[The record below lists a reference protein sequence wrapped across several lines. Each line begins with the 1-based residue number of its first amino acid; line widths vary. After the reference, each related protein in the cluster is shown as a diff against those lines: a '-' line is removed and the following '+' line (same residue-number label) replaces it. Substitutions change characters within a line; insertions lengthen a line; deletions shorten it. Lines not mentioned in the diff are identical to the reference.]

1 MLQRELFNPL
11 NEIANFLNNGGVI
24 NLIVFIWLS
33 LYFIITFWIL
43 FYKIISLSIQEK
55 IEIENLNRL
64 LKGEDSVRK
73 DSVLSRCI
81 KGNETDKLLN
91 VCKSFAEEN
100 ATKGLEI
107 LSIISSTAPFIGLF
121 GTIVSILQT
130 FSKLGNAGSV
140 SLNVIAP
147 AISEALIATAIGI
160 FVAIPA
166 YSIHIFLKRRAYK
179 YISLIQREID
189 ILKLKTFS

>member
-1 MLQRELFNPL
+1 M
-11 NEIANFLNNGGVI
+11 NEILNFLHSGGVI
-24 NLIVFIWLS
+24 NLIVFLWLS

-43 FYKIISLSIQEK
+43 FSKVITLSLQEK
-55 IEIENLNRL
+55 TELENLNLL
-64 LKGEDSVRK
+64 LKGEEAIRK

-81 KGNETDKLLN
+81 KGSDTDKLLN
-91 VCKSFAEEN
+91 VCKSFAEES
-100 ATKGLEI
+100 ATKGLST

-121 GTIVSILQT
+121 GTIVSILKT
-130 FSKLGNAGSV
+130 FSKLGDAGSV

-147 AISEALIATAIGI
+147 AISEALVATAVGI

-166 YSIHIFLKRRAYK
+166 YSVHIFLKRRAYK

-189 ILKLKTFS
+189 ILKLKSFTK

>member
-1 MLQRELFNPL
+1 M
-11 NEIANFLNNGGVI
+11 NEIINFLSNGGVI
-24 NLIVFIWLS
+24 NIIVFLWLS
-33 LYFIITFWIL
+33 LYFIATFWIL
-43 FYKIISLSIQEK
+43 FSKLITLQIQEK
-55 IEIENLNRL
+55 VELKSLNLL
-64 LKGEDSVRK
+64 LKGEDTIKK
-73 DSVLSRCI
+73 DSVLSKCI
-81 KGNETDKLLN
+81 KGSDTEKLLN

-100 ATKGLEI
+100 ATNGLST

-147 AISEALIATAIGI
+147 AISEALVATALGI

-179 YISLIQREID
+179 YISLIEREID
-189 ILKLKTFS
+189 ILKLKNFYK